1 MAGASGWNLNLEPG
15 LPSFLRSRCRCSWP
29 FPFKTSAIPPP
40 KFKIRL
46 ECKHAAALQGEIMI
60 GEPILVMLIEDNID
74 HAELVIRT
82 MEEHRITNKVRHFL
96 DGQSALDYLF
106 RRAEYSESA
115 ESPRPHVILLDLRL
129 PRVDGIDVLRAIKED
144 EGLKSIPVV
153 VLTTSEAEKDVA
165 KAYYN
170 HANSY
175 LVKPVGFEEFKRLMD
190 DLGFYWLGWN
200 TNPDARE

>member
-1 MAGASGWNLNLEPG
+1 
-15 LPSFLRSRCRCSWP
+15 
-29 FPFKTSAIPPP
+29 
-40 KFKIRL
+40 
-46 ECKHAAALQGEIMI
+46 MI
-60 GEPILVMLIEDNID
+60 GEPILVMLIEDNVD

-82 MEEHRITNKVRHFL
+82 LEEHRIANTVHHFL

-106 RRAEYSESA
+106 QRGEFSEIDG
-115 ESPRPHVILLDLRL
+115 PRPHIILLDLRL
-129 PRVDGIDVLRAIKED
+129 PRVDGIDVLKAIKED
-144 EGLKSIPVV
+144 PDLKRIPVV

-175 LVKPVGFEEFKRLMD
+175 LVKPVGFEDFKKLMD

-200 TNPDARE
+200 VNPNLSK

>member
-1 MAGASGWNLNLEPG
+1 
-15 LPSFLRSRCRCSWP
+15 
-29 FPFKTSAIPPP
+29 
-40 KFKIRL
+40 
-46 ECKHAAALQGEIMI
+46 MI

-82 MEEHRITNKVRHFL
+82 LEEHRIGNRVQHFL

-106 RRAEYSESA
+106 RQGDYAGSEST
-115 ESPRPHVILLDLRL
+115 ERPHVILLDLRL
-129 PRVDGIDVLRAIKED
+129 PRVDGIDVLKAIKAD
-144 EGLKSIPVV
+144 ADLKSIPVI

-175 LVKPVGFEEFKRLMD
+175 LVKPVGFEDFKKLMD

-200 TNPDARE
+200 INPNLRK

>member
-1 MAGASGWNLNLEPG
+1 MN
-15 LPSFLRSRCRCSWP
+15 
-29 FPFKTSAIPPP
+29 
-40 KFKIRL
+40 
-46 ECKHAAALQGEIMI
+46 

-82 MEEHRITNKVRHFL
+82 LEEHRIGNRVQHFL

-106 RRAEYSESA
+106 RQGEYAETDSTE
-115 ESPRPHVILLDLRL
+115 RPHVILLDLRL
-129 PRVDGIDVLRAIKED
+129 PRVDGIDVLKTIKADED
-144 EGLKSIPVV
+144 LKSIPVI

-175 LVKPVGFEEFKRLMD
+175 LVKPVGFEDFKKLMD

-200 TNPDARE
+200 VNPNLRK